1 MRLLRALVSLTLL
14 VAASASLGCAGQ
26 PRQRPIKTSP
36 VESGAGTTEQA
47 RKFLQGRWSL
57 MSFEVY
63 PPGAERIAV
72 KGAGTLTY
80 DDFGNLA
87 MEIRVDEAAAQMLNK
102 AGIVTRQGAIS
113 TTGRAV
119 IDMQGKKLTYVLEG
133 QPPAGA
139 AAGPLAASRPRYW
152 QVEGDVLTLTTRD
165 DAGSPLSVGTWKR
178 EP

>member
-1 MRLLRALVSLTLL
+1 MRPLRALVSLMTFVVL
-14 VAASASLGCAGQ
+14 AAAIGCAGQ
-26 PRQRPIKTSP
+26 PSQRPIRTSP
-36 VESGAGTTEQA
+36 VESGPGTTEQA

-57 MSFEVY
+57 IAFEVY
-63 PPGAERIAV
+63 PPGGERIAV

-87 MEIRVDEAAAQMLNK
+87 MEIRVDEAAAQMLTK
-102 AGIVTRQGAIS
+102 AGIVTQQGAIS

-119 IDMQGKKLTYVLEG
+119 IDMQGKKLTYVIEG

-165 DAGSPLSVGTWKR
+165 DAGNPLSVGTWKR